1 MELPENVKQVKLTK
15 KGLPDK
21 RAETSKKNLDKGK
34 SIIKQA
40 LEKIKEKPKIP
51 TVYSSDE
58 YSTDEEIVEIEI
70 PEKEN
75 ISSVYVE
82 PVSLPV
88 LERKI
93 TEKPN
98 DIDSSYTFTFEKKL
112 KDSIDDLNNIYNNK
126 FTLLEEQT
134 KLTKDE
140 LKILREQNQTLKK
153 QMKNDFRTHAG
164 IMNQEMYL
172 KF

>member
-1 MELPENVKQVKLTK
+1 MESQENVKQVKLTK

-21 RAETSKKNLDKGK
+21 RAETSKKNLDKCK

-70 PEKEN
+70 PENKEI

-82 PVSLPV
+82 PISLPV

-153 QMKNDFRTHAG
+153 QMNF
-164 IMNQEMYL
+164 IMRL
-172 KF
+172 KVVAN